1 MATVLGTVGLNGC
14 NYQLAYDLLGQNI
27 SNNASTV
34 RLYGILNV
42 TNNYVSWTRGTAS
55 VHTSST
61 GLGTRYNKGT
71 HTLIT
76 ADFTFSHNADG
87 TFSTYIGASLSTTFV
102 SGNTGGTLTLPT
114 IPRQANITG
123 ANNFTDED
131 NPSFTFSNPGGFPM
145 NVWLEP
151 NPSGDH
157 LCIRNN
163 IPNIGRYTWN
173 LTDEERNQLRAKCST
188 NSCTVR
194 IGLYTI
200 IGNTT
205 YASYVDKTMT
215 IVNGI
220 PTFTDFTYQDINK
233 TVVEVTGNDQILV
246 KGLSI
251 LQTIISQKNKMIANK
266 QATPKNYVA
275 TVDDINN
282 SSVYSDEEDVTI
294 NLGILSSSGT
304 KRLNV
309 RAYDSRNNSTLVYKD
324 IDIYDYDKPVIYAT
338 VTRLNNWE
346 NETTLKVNGNYS
358 RLTIDDT
365 DKNIVIALQ
374 YRYRETGKSWSEWK
388 NLTSVIENGSFSCE
402 DVILPLDNTKSFEFE
417 VQAIDR
423 LQTSNLLLTLD
434 VGQAIFFISS
444 NKKACYINGQEI
456 LTYDIVDEW

>member
-1 MATVLGTVGLNGC
+1 MATVLGTVGLSGC

-27 SNNASTV
+27 ANNTSTV
-34 RLYGILNV
+34 RFYGILNV

-55 VHTSST
+55 VHTSS
-61 GLGTRYNKGT
+61 GGIGTSYSKGS

-87 TFSTYIGASLSTTFV
+87 TFSAYIGASLSTTFV

-131 NPSFTFSNPGGFPM
+131 NPIFTFSNPGGFPM

-151 NPSGDH
+151 NPNGDH
-157 LCIRNN
+157 LCTRNN
-163 IPNIGRYTWN
+163 IPNTGRYTWS
-173 LTDEERNQLRAKCST
+173 LTDDERNQLRAKCSS

-215 IVNGI
+215 IINGT
-220 PTFTDFTYQDINK
+220 PTFNYFTYQDINQALVEL
-233 TVVEVTGNDQILV
+233 TVNYQILV
-246 KGLSI
+246 NGLSI
-251 LQTIISQKNKMIANK
+251 LQTIISQDNKMIANK

-275 TVDDINN
+275 TIDDINN
-282 SSVYSDEEDVTI
+282 TSIYSDEEDVII
-294 NLGILSSSGT
+294 NLGNISSIGT

-309 RAYDSRNNSTLVYKD
+309 RAYDSRNNSTLICKD
-324 IDIYDYDKPVIYAT
+324 IEVYEYDKPVIYAT

-358 RLTIDDT
+358 KLTINDV
-365 DKNIVIALQ
+365 DKNIVISLQ
-374 YRYRETGKSWSEWK
+374 YRYRETGMTWSEWK
-388 NLTSVIENGSFSCE
+388 NLTGTIENGSFTCE
-402 DVILPLDNTKSFEFE
+402 DVIFSLDNTKSFEFE
-417 VQAIDR
+417 IQVIDR
-423 LQTSNLLLTLD
+423 LQANNLLLTLD
-434 VGQAIFFISS
+434 VGEAIFFISS
-444 NKKACYINGQEI
+444 NKKTCYINGQEI